1 MKYQYK
7 KATRKQVEATLNLYK
22 KIYETNRKNIQEV
35 IFSNKRNQVSLFYW
49 LMTWMDLE
57 EKYLSKGAHLDEQLR
72 QNSFRRIRSI
82 KTIHA
87 LHSALEI

>member
-1 MKYQYK
+1 MEI
-7 KATRKQVEATLNLYK
+7 AAESVG
-22 KIYETNRKNIQEV
+22 
-35 IFSNKRNQVSLFYW
+35 
-49 LMTWMDLE
+49 MDLE

-72 QNSFRRIRSI
+72 QNSFRRITSI

>member
-1 MKYQYK
+1 MEI
-7 KATRKQVEATLNLYK
+7 AAESVG
-22 KIYETNRKNIQEV
+22 
-35 IFSNKRNQVSLFYW
+35 
-49 LMTWMDLE
+49 MDLE
-57 EKYLSKGAHLDEQLR
+57 EKYLSKGDHLDEQLR